1 MIIKQHLKV
10 ITRRN
15 MNYSKIR
22 TGRKFDEANTQ
33 GRQQVD
39 ENWQI
44 YHRLGTISQSSLFEQ
59 VKPPEKDN
67 EKLISCL
74 LVHRTSFWNLFNGK
88 STSEFLSIIFLRLL
102 FPFFFRHHILSD
114 DSFVFLSRSSLLWS
128 KNKTQIAISWAF
140 IFHHHILQVFCY
152 RFSLVS
158 IFFPRSPQHTACIQ
172 YFPFLFFRFVYVVKY
187 TIFSWMNKS
196 FHFLFCSHFI
206 LYCTKKKSSQTG
218 NGGKSIESRLN

>member
-59 VKPPEKDN
+59 VKPPAEDN

-102 FPFFFRHHILSD
+102 FPFSFWHHILSD
-114 DSFVFLSRSSLLWS
+114 DSFVFLSRTSLLWS

-140 IFHHHILQVFCY
+140 IFHHHILQVFLLSFLSGFY
-152 RFSLVS
+152 LFSS
-158 IFFPRSPQHTACIQ
+158 FATTQPAFNI
-172 YFPFLFFRFVYVVKY
+172 FPFS
-187 TIFSWMNKS
+187 FSVSCM
-196 FHFLFCSHFI
+196 L
-206 LYCTKKKSSQTG
+206 
-218 NGGKSIESRLN
+218 